1 MYQHPAAL
9 DLNASYYQHE
19 ALREA
24 ENRRLVRQAK
34 TSDQHDHHPMHIEH
48 RLVTAQRRM
57 VVVAMALVTVLG
69 VIALI

>member
-24 ENRRLVRQAK
+24 RNRQLVHEAEEATPQH
-34 TSDQHDHHPMHIEH
+34 TSAV
-48 RLVTAQRRM
+48 RFQRRM
-57 VVVAMALVTVLG
+57 FAIAVALVTILG
-69 VIALI
+69 IVALI